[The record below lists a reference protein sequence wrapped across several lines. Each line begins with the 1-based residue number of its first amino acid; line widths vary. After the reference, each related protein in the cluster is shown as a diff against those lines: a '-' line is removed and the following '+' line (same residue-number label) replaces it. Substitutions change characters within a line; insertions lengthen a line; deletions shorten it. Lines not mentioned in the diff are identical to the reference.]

1 MKTKLL
7 ATAYTA
13 LIFLI
18 LIVFIYVLFFFPHRV
33 IPVIAIIVGIIL
45 IVSVW
50 NVIYRNLK

>member
-1 MKTKLL
+1 MKPKLL

-18 LIVFIYVLFFFPHRV
+18 LISFIYVLFFFPHRV

-45 IVSVW
+45 IASVW
-50 NVIYRNLK
+50 YVIYRNLK

>member
-33 IPVIAIIVGIIL
+33 IPVIGIIVGIIL
-45 IVSVW
+45 IISVW

>member
-7 ATAYTA
+7 ATIYTA

-50 NVIYRNLK
+50 NVIYRDLK